1 MRIVELND
9 TTRNHLLE
17 NLLKRSPN
25 SYGQYEQTVSE
36 IIDQVRTKGDEAL
49 FAYTLKF
56 DKCTITPESHK
67 RGNRGGL

>member
-1 MRIVELND
+1 MKTEGAVAMRIVELND

-36 IIDQVRTKGDEAL
+36 IIDQVRVYFKV
-49 FAYTLKF
+49 
-56 DKCTITPESHK
+56 
-67 RGNRGGL
+67 